1 MVEYEAFDV
10 FATAAQDSLVAAQGV
25 KSVAAAEVLRMGFDK
40 RTTSVDAVP
49 CGDGSIFYC
58 TALLYVSS

>member
-1 MVEYEAFDV
+1 MEEYEAFDV
-10 FATAAQDSLVAAQGV
+10 LQPQHKAVSCQPRAC

>member
-25 KSVAAAEVLRMGFDK
+25 KSVAAAEVASHG
-40 RTTSVDAVP
+40 V
-49 CGDGSIFYC
+49 
-58 TALLYVSS
+58 

>member
-40 RTTSVDAVP
+40 RTTSVDVP
-49 CGDGSIFYC
+49 CGDGGIFYC
-58 TALLYVSS
+58 TVLLYVSS